1 MEIFR
6 HFTEKQT
13 FSVVGVKLLLLQDPY
28 SDGQSVQNEI
38 YYNSLNNDAGVTNLG
53 KQTGHLKLWLN
64 AESKLSEC
72 STLQFQYFHQLE
84 YLWMLCMTSVCR
96 RSRRHVFIIPNIRE
110 LHMHCNNISIKP
122 LFDKQHLISF
132 TDGIRLERSLHRI
145 CVILFQI

>member
-1 MEIFR
+1 MNIRNYRF
-6 HFTEKQT
+6 
-13 FSVVGVKLLLLQDPY
+13 FSLKIDWKYLDISLRNKPLALLVLNCFSFKILTVMD
-28 SDGQSVQNEI
+28 SLFKTK
-38 YYNSLNNDAGVTNLG
+38 YNSLNNDAGVTNLG

-122 LFDKQHLISF
+122 LFDKQH
-132 TDGIRLERSLHRI
+132 
-145 CVILFQI
+145 